1 MKSSYGLDTPYYK
14 PLQVIAHNIH
24 NGLQKQEEG
33 KKNWK

>member
-14 PLQVIAHNIH
+14 PLQVIAHNR
-24 NGLQKQEEG
+24 LQKQEEG